1 MQNRDIKKLA
11 FFPYMGKAEFLQRVN
26 RFVIQCLYKGRK
38 IEAFLPNPGR
48 LWELLLPG
56 TLVYLQKSENLSRKL
71 SYTALAVE
79 REGYPVIINTHLTN
93 HLAEFLIQ
101 NDLIPNLEGARV
113 QRREFPWGKSR
124 FDFLLKKEK
133 KEILLEVKSCTL
145 YGKNIAMFPDAVT
158 QRGKKHLQELWEL
171 SKEGKEGAI
180 LFLTFSPTAKYFLPE
195 YHTDPH
201 FAHLL
206 FQAKKELSI
215 LPVAIKFD
223 KNLREISQVK
233 FLKIPWWILERENKN
248 QGVYL
253 LIYHL
258 PYRKSLIIGQMGLKE
273 FRAGYYLYIG
283 SAERNLQ
290 QRINRHLR
298 ERKKFFWH
306 IDYFSLHAKLYKAIP
321 IRTSA
326 PLECDLAQAVKEI
339 SEWEIPGF
347 GSSDCHCSSHLF
359 GMPKN
364 PLQNVEFIS
373 LLQYFKMDRLF

>member
-1 MQNRDIKKLA
+1 MQNTAIKKVAL
-11 FFPYMGKAEFLQRVN
+11 FPYIGKAEFLGRVN
-26 RFVIQCLYKGRK
+26 RFVIQCLYKGKK
-38 IEAFLPNPGR
+38 IKAFLPNPGR

-56 TLVYLQKSENLSRKL
+56 TLVYLQKAGNLPRKL
-71 SYTALAVE
+71 PYTALAVE

-93 HLAEFLIQ
+93 YLAEFLIQ
-101 NDLIPNLEGARV
+101 NDLIPNWEGARV
-113 QRREFPWGKSR
+113 HKREFPWGRSR
-124 FDFLLKKEK
+124 FDFFLKKEK
-133 KEILLEVKSCTL
+133 REIFLEVKSCTL
-145 YGKNIAMFPDAVT
+145 YGEKVAMFPDAVT
-158 QRGKKHLQELWEL
+158 QRGKKHIQELIEL
-171 SKEGKEGAI
+171 SKEGKEGGV
-180 LFLTFSPTAKYFLPE
+180 LFLIFSPTAKYFLPD
-195 YHTDPH
+195 YHTDPE

-223 KNLREISQVK
+223 KNLGKITQVK
-233 FLKIPWWILERENKN
+233 LLKIPWSILEKENKN
-248 QGVYL
+248 QGVYI

-258 PYRKSLIIGQMGLKE
+258 PYRKSLIIGQMGLKD
-273 FRAGYYLYIG
+273 FRSGYYLYIG

-306 IDYFSLHAKLYKAIP
+306 IDYFSLHAKLHNAIP
-321 IRTSA
+321 IRTST
-326 PLECDLAQAVKEI
+326 PLECDLAQAVREI
-339 SEWEIPGF
+339 SYWEIPGF
-347 GSSDCHCSSHLF
+347 GSSDCYCPSHLF